1 VTSSAGDR
9 IQSLSPRQIWIVL
22 GSLMLGTALSALDTT
37 IVSTAL
43 PTITGKLG
51 GFESYAWVG
60 TSYIL
65 VSTISTPI
73 LGKLGD
79 LFGRRKMILIVIGIF
94 TLGSLLCGLATNMPQ
109 LIAARGIQ
117 GLGGGGIQAL
127 TFAILGELVSPRER
141 GRYMGLYTGIYAA
154 SAVVGPLV
162 GGWMIDHFAWQ
173 WIFLINVPVAAIAIA
188 AIMKTLHL
196 PFVKRKAKI
205 DFAGAFLL
213 SVSLGALIVA
223 LERGRSGWSRPIVP
237 VLLVIA
243 LIAFVLFLFNES
255 RVPEPI
261 VPLQLFRNR
270 VFSTGCAMGFVAGAM
285 SFGVQQFLPLQFQDA
300 NFVKPTMAGLYLA
313 PLMAGVMI
321 GSTGG
326 GFLTART
333 GRYKFVPV
341 MGLGLSVIGTVLIS
355 QLSLSWGF
363 LVLALPMLAIG
374 VGNGGTFTTTSI
386 ATQNA
391 IDPAVLGIGTA
402 TLVSF
407 RSLGGSLAL
416 AAYGSIFTSTVSSK
430 LQRNLPADALPKGTK
445 VSTLVRA
452 PDEIKALPT
461 AVRDVVAHAI
471 TSGTARVF
479 LFAVPLVFAG
489 WLLALSIPEL
499 PLRRSN

>member
-1 VTSSAGDR
+1 VTSSLGDTKPV
-9 IQSLSPRQIWIVL
+9 LTPRQIWVVL

-51 GFESYAWVG
+51 GFEGYAWVG

-65 VSTISTPI
+65 VSTIATPI

-79 LFGRRKMILIVIGIF
+79 LFGRRKMILTVISIF
-94 TLGSLLCGLATNMPQ
+94 TIGSLLCGLATNMTQ
-109 LIAARGIQ
+109 LILARGIQ

-162 GGWMIDHFAWQ
+162 GGWMIERFAWQ
-173 WIFLINVPVAAIAIA
+173 WIFLINVPIAAIAIA

-205 DFAGAFLL
+205 DFAGALLL
-213 SVSLGALIVA
+213 SVSLGSLIIA

-237 VLLVIA
+237 ALLAVA
-243 LIAFVLFLFNES
+243 AVAFTLFLINES

-285 SFGVQQFLPLQFQDA
+285 SFGIQNFLPLQFQDA

-326 GFLTART
+326 GFLTAKT

-341 MGLGLSVIGTVLIS
+341 IGLGMSVLGTLAIS
-355 QLSLSWGF
+355 QLNSSWGF
-363 LVLALPMLAIG
+363 LAFVLPMLAIG
-374 VGNGGTFTTTSI
+374 IGNGGTFTTTSI

-416 AAYGSIFTSTVSSK
+416 AAYGSIFTSTVSASLK
-430 LQRNLPADALPKGTK
+430 RNLPADALPLGTK
-445 VSTLVRA
+445 VSSLVRE
-452 PDEIKALPT
+452 PDQIKALPR
-461 AVRDVVAHAI
+461 AVRDVVVQAI
-471 TSGTARVF
+471 TSGTGRVF
-479 LFAVPLVFAG
+479 LFAVPLVFIG
-489 WLLALSIPEL
+489 WLLALSMPEL